1 MNIYA
6 FISLFSSIVVFFLGN
21 YIYYKNPDNRLNQL
35 IAILCFLVAYLSF
48 AEYGLRNADNITNAI
63 FWSKTTFI
71 WPMLTP
77 LLLTIVLIVT
87 KRNKILKNKLI
98 IILLFLPSTVISLT
112 GLLTNQ
118 LNNGLTNAYWGWT
131 TILNLNSPILLL
143 TVLWI
148 IILGLTSIILSYM
161 YYRKSSGSEKIQ
173 ITYILIGLT
182 VVLIVSL
189 ITELIL
195 PLNSIEFPE
204 LTYFSSAFGLLF
216 ISYGVANY
224 RLPSLTPE
232 IAANEIVRN
241 ITNFLVIT
249 DCNKKIN
256 YVNPVGLK
264 LLGYIKSEIYG
275 KSVDLIFPEHN
286 KIRSKD
292 LQHNGYTKHF
302 ETTLNLKN
310 NDSIPILLSASSISK
325 KTSPIGILYMG
336 TDIRKR
342 KAIEQQK
349 RSIAKQTIARQ
360 SVLLE
365 LYKEDISELEKTLKH
380 LTETVSKTLNVDR
393 VSVWF
398 FNKEKTVLTCTDIY
412 ILDTDVHENG
422 LKLIAQDYPKYINA
436 LKNSHNLTAENALTH
451 PDTAEFKDSYLK
463 PNGIIS
469 MMDVPIWLQGEMV
482 GVLCHEQTKNMR
494 KYTFEEQD
502 FAASISYIISL
513 SLEASE
519 RDKAQKQIIDSLEEK
534 NVLLREIHHRVKNN
548 MQIISSL
555 LSLQSSTIE
564 NPEMREVFHESQ
576 NRVKSMSMIHEQ
588 LYQTDNLSKIDFKIY
603 INGLIKS
610 LFQIYSSS
618 LKQIKWNVDVKDVK
632 LNLETSIPCGL
643 IINELIS
650 NSLKHA
656 FKERDSGKITVKMD
670 SYNNLI
676 TLIVADNGIGI
687 PNNFQIENTSTL
699 GLKLVTTLV
708 KQLDGEMIVN
718 KENGTS
724 FTITFKEITYMKRE

>member
-1 MNIYA
+1 MNPYA
-6 FISLFSSIVVFFLGN
+6 FISLFSSIIVFFLGN
-21 YIYYKNPDNRLNQL
+21 YIYYKNPNNRLNQL

-48 AEYGLRNADNITNAI
+48 AEYGLRNADNITNAY
-63 FWSKTTFI
+63 FWSKATFL

-77 LLLTIVLIVT
+77 LLLIIILIVT
-87 KRNKILKNKLI
+87 KRNEILKNKLFLF
-98 IILLFLPSTVISLT
+98 LLFLPSFVISLI
-112 GLLTNQ
+112 GLFTNKLTH
-118 LNNGLTNAYWGWT
+118 GLINAYWGWNS
-131 TILNLNSPILLL
+131 ILALNSPILFL
-143 TVLWI
+143 TALWI
-148 IILGLTSIILSYM
+148 IILGFISIILSYM
-161 YYRKSSGSEKIQ
+161 YYRKSDGSEKIE
-173 ITYILIGLT
+173 ITYILTGLT
-182 VVLIVSL
+182 MVLVVSL
-189 ITELIL
+189 LTELIF
-195 PLNSIEFPE
+195 PITSIEFPE

-241 ITNFLVIT
+241 INNFLIIT
-249 DCNKKIN
+249 DCSKKIN
-256 YVNPVGLK
+256 YINPVGLK
-264 LLGYIKSEIYG
+264 LLGFLKSEIYG

-286 KIRSKD
+286 KIRSRD
-292 LQHNGYTKHF
+292 LHSKGYTKHF
-302 ETTLNLKN
+302 ETTLNLKT

-325 KTSPIGILYMG
+325 KTTPIGILYMG

-342 KAIEQQK
+342 KAIEKQK

-365 LYKEDISELEKTLKH
+365 LYREDISKLENTLKH

-398 FNKEKTVLTCTDIY
+398 FNKEKTVLTCADMY
-412 ILDTDVHENG
+412 ILGANVHENG
-422 LKLIAQDYPKYINA
+422 LKLMAQKYPNYINA
-436 LKNSHNLTAENALTH
+436 LKNSHNLTTEDAQTH
-451 PDTAEFKDSYLK
+451 TDTAEFKDSYLK

-482 GVLCHEQTKNMR
+482 GVLCHEQTENMR
-494 KYTFEEQD
+494 EYTFEEQD

-519 RDKAQKQIIDSLEEK
+519 RDKAQKQIINSLEEK

-564 NPEMREVFHESQ
+564 NPEMREIFHESQ
-576 NRVKSMSMIHEQ
+576 NRVKSMSIIHEQ

-610 LFQIYSSS
+610 LFQVYSSPS
-618 LKQIKWNVDVKDVK
+618 KQIKWDVDINEVK

-656 FKERDSGKITVKMD
+656 FKERDNGKITVKMD
-670 SYNNLI
+670 RNNDLI
-676 TLIVADNGIGI
+676 TLIVADNGVGI
-687 PNNFQIENTSTL
+687 SNNFQIEKASTL
-699 GLKLVTTLV
+699 GLKLVTNLV
-708 KQLDGEMIVN
+708 KQLEGEMIVN
-718 KENGTS
+718 NENGAS
-724 FTITFKEITYMKRE
+724 FTIKFNEITYMKRD